1 MMAAVL
7 VASFL
12 LGSIPNGL
20 IFGKLFWK
28 KDLRRY
34 GSGNVGAT
42 NAWRV
47 LGKKAGLLI
56 FLLDFLKGELSVILA
71 HLAIGTP
78 QAMMLAG
85 LFAIIGHAISPFL
98 KFHGGKGVATGLGV
112 ITILMPSITALVLL
126 AWVIIV
132 LTTRYVS
139 LASIAAAVL
148 LPILTLILHEERA
161 YVIFGVLAAVVV
173 ILRHHDNILRM
184 RKGREN
190 KI

>member
-47 LGKKAGLLI
+47 LGKKAGILI